1 MKISSAKYGT
11 DDKGNNHCI
20 IIVEDG
26 VTKFVPLA
34 EDNSDYI
41 EIMRQVAA
49 KELTIAA
56 AD

>member
-1 MKISSAKYGT
+1 MNISSAKYGT

-20 IIVEDG
+20 IIVVDG

-34 EDNSDYI
+34 NDNSDYI
-41 EIMRQVAA
+41 EIMQRVKAGT
-49 KELTIAA
+49 LTIAD